1 MSKKLDLNFCLMITR
16 VKFCQP
22 TASAVLTLDVDFS
35 FVFSGGLSL
44 QGNPWLCTC
53 DNTWLGTWL
62 RRWMRETL
70 QLHASIIGKEGTLDQ
85 ISSQFWNYFLITLY
99 PSIINFKR
107 HLKNL
112 SHWLF
117 FRDGTVIE
125 IDVYVSEN
133 ILRQYKST
141 HYFTLFLVE
150 TIAIK
155 PWREQ

>member
-1 MSKKLDLNFCLMITR
+1 MNFCLMITR

-70 QLHASIIGKEGTLDQ
+70 QLHASIIGKEGTLNNIKPILELFIHNVIKAILHFQ
-85 ISSQFWNYFLITLY
+85 A
-99 PSIINFKR
+99 SI
-107 HLKNL
+107 KNDL
-112 SHWLF
+112 WHWLF
-117 FRDGTVIE
+117 FRGGTE
-125 IDVYVSEN
+125 IDNIAVYVSEN
-133 ILRQYKST
+133 TLRQYKHT
-141 HYFTLFLVE
+141 H
-150 TIAIK
+150 
-155 PWREQ
+155 